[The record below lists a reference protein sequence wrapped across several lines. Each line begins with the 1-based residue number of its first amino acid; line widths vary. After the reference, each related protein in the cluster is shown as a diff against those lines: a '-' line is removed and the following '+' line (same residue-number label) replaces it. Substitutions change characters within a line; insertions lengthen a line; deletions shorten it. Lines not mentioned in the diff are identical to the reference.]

1 LGGGGYD
8 RCEPAIAFRKITPL
22 TIQDSPA
29 APGTLQPGAAPPAI
43 PAVGVVMP
51 AWNARRTI
59 REAVDSVLA
68 QTWRDLELVVCD
80 DGSTDGTLDALAG
93 IDDPRLRVLRLAAN
107 VGQGAARD
115 RAIAQTQA
123 PWIAVI
129 DADDAWEPDRLAV
142 LMAANA
148 GDADTMVFDDL
159 LLCHDAPAGMVAWDR
174 LRGERAFG
182 VHSPEPRP
190 VPLEDFVVA
199 PRLLVKP
206 VMPARLLRARGIR
219 HSSRR
224 FGEDIEFFLRLAAAG
239 VGLRYVPRPL
249 YRYRI
254 TPGSATA
261 TANSQSAMRECL
273 QDCAGFEG
281 FTPAVRAALE
291 RKIRS
296 LVDNEALHRF
306 GGALGAGRLGE
317 AAGVLARHPRVLL
330 QLPARAARRLAYEL
344 HRRRHAGRYRD

>member
-1 LGGGGYD
+1 
-8 RCEPAIAFRKITPL
+8 
-22 TIQDSPA
+22 
-29 APGTLQPGAAPPAI
+29 
-43 PAVGVVMP
+43 MP
-51 AWNARRTI
+51 AYNARRTI

-68 QTWRDLELVVCD
+68 QTFRDLELVVCD
-80 DGSTDGTLDALAG
+80 DGSADGTLAALAD
-93 IDDPRLRVLRLAAN
+93 IDDPRLRRIQLPAN
-107 VGQGAARD
+107 LGQGAARD
-115 RAIAQTQA
+115 RAIAETRA

-159 LLCHDAPAGMVAWDR
+159 LLCHDAPAGMVAWDV
-174 LRGERAFG
+174 LRGQRAFG
-182 VHSPEPRP
+182 VRSAQARR

-199 PRLLVKP
+199 PRLLIKP
-206 VMPARLLRARGIR
+206 LMPARLLREHGIR
-219 HSSRR
+219 HSARR

-261 TANSQSAMRECL
+261 TLDSQSAMRDCL
-273 QDCAGFEG
+273 QECAGFAG
-281 FTPAVRAALE
+281 FARPVRAALQHKL
-291 RKIRS
+291 RA
-296 LVDNEALHRF
+296 LVANEALHRF
-306 GGALGAGRLGE
+306 GGALRAGRLG
-317 AAGVLARHPRVLL
+317 AAARELARHPSLLL
-330 QLPARAARRLAYEL
+330 QLPARGARRLAYEL

>member
-1 LGGGGYD
+1 MT
-8 RCEPAIAFRKITPL
+8 AL
-22 TIQDSPA
+22 TIQDSPTPPEA
-29 APGTLQPGAAPPAI
+29 TGAAP

-51 AWNARRTI
+51 AYNARRTI

-68 QTWRDLELVVCD
+68 QTFRDLELVVCD
-80 DGSTDGTLDALAG
+80 DGSTDGTLEALAG
-93 IDDPRLRVLRLAAN
+93 IDDPRLRRVRLAAN
-107 VGQGAARD
+107 AGQGAARD
-115 RAIAQTQA
+115 RAIAETSA

-129 DADDAWEPDRLAV
+129 DADDAWQPERLAALLV
-142 LMAANA
+142 ANE

-159 LLCHDAPAGMVAWDR
+159 LLCHDAPAGMVPWDV

-182 VHSPEPRP
+182 MRSSRARR

-199 PRLLVKP
+199 PRLLIKP
-206 VMPARLLRARGIR
+206 LMPARRLREEGIR
-219 HSSRR
+219 HSARR
-224 FGEDIEFFLRLAAAG
+224 FGEDIEFFLKLAASG

-261 TANSQSAMRECL
+261 TARSQSAMRECL
-273 QDCAGFEG
+273 QECAAFEG
-281 FTPAVRAALE
+281 FTAPVREAFA

-296 LVDNEALHRF
+296 LETNEALHRF
-306 GGALGAGRLGE
+306 GGALGAGRVGE
-317 AAGVLARHPRVLL
+317 AAGVLANHPSLLL

-344 HRRRHAGRYRD
+344 HRRAHAGRYRD